1 MRDRLRQLLD
11 SETTYT
17 AGFIGL
23 AMLPVV
29 LVIAIR
35 PLDHRRLPCAS
46 CAAIKARRHDRAT
59 SRRACDNGKGR
70 RPRVLF
76 LRRISFLAPK

>member
-1 MRDRLRQLLD
+1 MRARLRQLLHG
-11 SETTYT
+11 ETAYT

-46 CAAIKARRHDRAT
+46 NAAIRPWAR
-59 SRRACDNGKGR
+59 SPG
-70 RPRVLF
+70 
-76 LRRISFLAPK
+76 

>member
-29 LVIAIR
+29 LVIAI
-35 PLDHRRLPCAS
+35 
-46 CAAIKARRHDRAT
+46 
-59 SRRACDNGKGR
+59 
-70 RPRVLF
+70 LF
-76 LRRISFLAPK
+76 FF